1 MAIPV
6 VLTPAALQDIE
17 DMKLYLAQRSET
29 VASRFTDSINK
40 SFNLL
45 SQMPYLGELHPF
57 KDPLMQN
64 IRIWRVKGFPNH
76 LIFYR
81 VEPEQITIARLRHS
95 ATNYMEDFE
104 SENV

>member
-1 MAIPV
+1 MILPV
-6 VLTPAALQDIE
+6 VPSPAADMDLIE
-17 DMKLYLAQRSET
+17 IMYYLSTKSPTLGDRFALAVEKTYQQL
-29 VASRFTDSINK
+29 SR
-40 SFNLL
+40 
-45 SQMPYLGELHPF
+45 MPYLGELHPF
-57 KDPLMQN
+57 KDPSMQN

-104 SENV
+104 SS